1 MTNNQLD
8 FIESLIK
15 ITVERTKEY
24 KLNEIVDIDL
34 ISFDRYKILVNIENK
49 EGLEFPC
56 CEYEIC
62 FNENSFTVIERK

>member
-15 ITVERTKEY
+15 VTVERTKEY

-34 ISFDRYKILVNIENK
+34 IGFDRYKILVNIENK
-49 EGLEFPC
+49 EGIEFLY
-56 CEYEIC
+56 CEYEIY
-62 FNENSFTVIERK
+62 FNENSFTVIERE